1 VIVLLTKADAME
13 GMAIGRLRDEG
24 MQMKDAMEMAGDL
37 GKQILSEVSTK
48 IKIQLN
54 GCKYPPKDYLL
65 LHGKVYRLDL
75 SCKYANGAALWRY
88 EQRRC
93 RL

>member
-1 VIVLLTKADAME
+1 MIVLLTKADAME

-24 MQMKDAMEMAGDL
+24 VRMKDAMDMAGDL
-37 GKQILSEVSTK
+37 AKQILSEVSKRVK
-48 IKIQLN
+48 IHLN
-54 GCKYPPKDYLL
+54 GCKYPPKDYLS
-65 LHGKVYRLDL
+65 LHGKVYHLDL
-75 SCKYANGAALWRY
+75 SCEYANGAALWRY